1 MLDIRNL
8 TIDNNSLGAKM
19 LLTEIRPAYIY
30 ENGKKTDKIS
40 GYRYDVALPKHG
52 LEKLSVRIDGDQQM
66 QPPEDGFI
74 EVGFSGLVVRAYIKD
89 GVAMFTATA
98 TGISPVGRKVP
109 A

>member
-8 TIDNNSLGAKM
+8 TIDNSSLGSKM

-52 LEKLSVRIDGDQQM
+52 LEKLSVRIDGEQQM
-66 QPPEDGFI
+66 QPPEDGF
-74 EVGFSGLVVRAYIKD
+74 VDVVFVGLVVRSYIKD
-89 GVAMFTATA
+89 GTAMFAATA
-98 TGISPVGRKVP
+98 TGISPIGRKTS